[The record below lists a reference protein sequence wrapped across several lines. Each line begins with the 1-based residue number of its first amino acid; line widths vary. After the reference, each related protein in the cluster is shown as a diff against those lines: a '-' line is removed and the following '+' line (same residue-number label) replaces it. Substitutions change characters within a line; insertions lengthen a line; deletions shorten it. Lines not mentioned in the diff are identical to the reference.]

1 LKKVFYFVIVLFISI
16 ALFLFIYENNSK
28 QEQILSTY
36 TLNQN
41 ELKKIKDGD
50 IILRHGY
57 GMVSDM
63 IADFLNNTQDVSHCA
78 IITQNDTGFSVV
90 HSVSQSLSD
99 YDGVQTQDLKTFI
112 RDSKKNSVIV
122 LRYKNSKDICPS
134 PVSKYAKYYLKKK
147 VPFDHSFDITDTSE
161 FYCTELIWKVFKDA
175 YDVDIFSTYY
185 GDDDIGHLKFKMF
198 TDTNYFEEI
207 INHHNRKN

>member
-1 LKKVFYFVIVLFISI
+1 MKKVFFFVIVFFISI
-16 ALFLFIYENNSK
+16 VLFLFIYKNNSK

-36 TLNQN
+36 SLKQN
-41 ELKKIKDGD
+41 ELQKIRDGD

-63 IADFLNNTQDVSHCA
+63 IADFLNSTQDVSHCA
-78 IITQNDTGFSVV
+78 IITQNDTGFSVI

-112 RDSKKNSVIV
+112 RDSKKNSVII
-122 LRYKNSKDICPS
+122 LRYKGSNDTAKS
-134 PVSKYAKYYLKKK
+134 PVSKYAKYYLRMK

-175 YDVDIFSTYY
+175 YDVDIFSKDY
-185 GDDDIGHLKFKMF
+185 GNDDIGHLKFKMF
-198 TDTNYFEEI
+198 TDTSYFEEI
-207 INHHNRKN
+207 INHHKRKN